1 MTRPLRLRLLNP
13 NTNAATTA
21 MMTALA
27 NQEGGGEAD
36 FTGQTMAS
44 GPAIITDETAL
55 HAAAAQIE
63 QAGMEAERAC
73 FDGVLIAGFGDPGL
87 LALRDRVAIPV
98 TGIAEAGM
106 GEAGAAG
113 RRFSIVTT
121 TPRLKL
127 AIFEAARR
135 YGHGDALVSVRIT
148 PGDPLTVMSDAA
160 ALPAALLKLCEQ
172 AAREDGA
179 QAIVIGGGPLAAAAR
194 IIAGE
199 LAVPIVEPIAAGA
212 RLAMR
217 RALRQRRSARL
228 LDKA

>member
-1 MTRPLRLRLLNP
+1 MTNRLRLRLLNP

-27 NQEGGGEAD
+27 NEEGGAQAE
-36 FTGQTMAS
+36 FVGQTMTS
-44 GPAIITDETAL
+44 GPAVITDETAL

-63 QAGMEAERAC
+63 QAGMAAEREG

-87 LALRDRVAIPV
+87 LALRGRIAIPA

-106 GEAGAAG
+106 AEAGAAG
-113 RRFSIVTT
+113 RRFSVVTT
-121 TPRLKL
+121 TPRLKR
-127 AIFEAARR
+127 AILEAARR
-135 YGHGDALVSVRIT
+135 YGHGGGLVSIRIT
-148 PGDPLTVMSDAA
+148 DGDPLTVMNDAD

-179 QAIVIGGGPLAAAAR
+179 QAVVIGGGPLAAAAR
-194 IIAGE
+194 LIAGDVC
-199 LAVPIVEPIAAGA
+199 VPIVEPVAAGA

-217 RALRQRRSARL
+217 LASRHLRSARL